1 LLYIGGVDALPTQQ
15 AQIPRPIWLPE
26 LLAYFAETKQ
36 FGVLDRIANALGPD
50 QALAALYDALRI
62 YRSNCVKEE
71 PEEECPR
78 VRTKEGQTMSPRDL
92 LAKAEYEVS
101 KLAELLLDL
110 ARSEEGLRIARAA
123 ALLALGK
130 HHEIVTEGGE

>member
-1 LLYIGGVDALPTQQ
+1 MPTQQ
-15 AQIPRPIWLPE
+15 AQILRPIWLPE

-71 PEEECPR
+71 PEEKCPR
-78 VRTKEGQTMSPRDL
+78 VRTKDGQTIPPKEL
-92 LAKAEYEVS
+92 LVRAEYEVS
-101 KLAELLLDL
+101 KLAELLLDP

-130 HHEIVTEGGE
+130 HHGTVMEGGG